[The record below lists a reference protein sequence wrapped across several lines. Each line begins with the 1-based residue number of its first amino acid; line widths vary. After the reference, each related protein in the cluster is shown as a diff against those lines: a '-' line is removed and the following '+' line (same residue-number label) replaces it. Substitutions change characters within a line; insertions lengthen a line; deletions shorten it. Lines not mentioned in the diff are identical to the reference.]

1 MSALEKFAKG
11 RTADTIAALWG
22 FAEATLFFIVPDVF
36 LTFVAI
42 TSLRSAARAALWAL
56 AGALAGGLVTYVV
69 ASQLPRT
76 SENLLEKIPAIDAAL
91 IENVADQ
98 IEEHGVVSLFL
109 GPLKG
114 IPYKIYAVEWAVARR
129 GLRDDTIAR
138 VIPFLLIS
146 VPARLI
152 RFLLTSALAAGLTR
166 FLRIPT
172 RVAIAIHLVAWT
184 AFYAFYFAH
193 MSS

>member
-11 RTADTIAALWG
+11 RAADTIAALWG

-56 AGALAGGLVTYVV
+56 AGAMAGGLVTYVV

-91 IENVADQ
+91 IDNVADQ
-98 IEEHGVVSLFL
+98 IEEHGAVSLFL
-109 GPLKG
+109 GPVKG
-114 IPYKIYAVEWAVARR
+114 IPYKIYAVEWAAAGRS
-129 GLRDDTIAR
+129 

-152 RFLLTSALAAGLTR
+152 RFLLTAALAAGLTR
-166 FLRIPT
+166 LLRIPA
-172 RVAIAIHLVAWT
+172 RVAIAIHVVAWT

-193 MSS
+193 MSN